1 MMKKCVVTGASGFL
15 GADMVKRLSADFEVI
30 GLGHSHAG
38 VGHRVVDLRIRDEFR
53 RVLEEIAPDVVVHGA
68 AFRDPDF
75 CEDHPDQVRPLNVG
89 AVETLVE
96 TLPAGAKLVLISSDY
111 VFDGKNPPYAEDARR
126 CPVNEYGRLKVEAE
140 DVVARRPG
148 SIIVRT
154 PLMVGAEQ
162 HVSAPGFIGQT
173 IEVLRARQPAELDN
187 VLIRFPTWTWD
198 VACAVAF
205 LLERRG
211 EGVFH
216 VSGPTGA
223 TRYELTLQAA
233 AVLGVSTDH
242 LTPSTRV
249 VPRRAARPDNSQL
262 APYRLKD
269 MGYAQFTEFRAVVEK
284 VLPFFGPAGN

>member
-1 MMKKCVVTGASGFL
+1 MKKCVVTGASGFL

-30 GLGHSHAG
+30 GLGHRHAG

-126 CPVNEYGRLKVEAE
+126 CPVNEYGRLKVETE

-223 TRYELTLQAA
+223 TRYELTL
-233 AVLGVSTDH
+233 
-242 LTPSTRV
+242 
-249 VPRRAARPDNSQL
+249 
-262 APYRLKD
+262 
-269 MGYAQFTEFRAVVEK
+269 
-284 VLPFFGPAGN
+284 